1 MQNYSELCA
10 LKENEIG
17 ILMMKQSDG
26 NENGNGHIISVSL
39 TDVDNSLAD
48 VNYQDDELVLI
59 DNLRDIPDFTAC
71 KIAFNVGLV
80 CLRGKLQFEIGEN
93 SVTINSRQALFSH
106 SHVLLTNIMASPD
119 IQCRLVAL
127 SDRVLKNILQSQI
140 TIWNKAMYPNHF
152 YILNLSDEHISL
164 FDTLLPAF
172 GRADTMLKHEIFVS
186 LLRAG
191 FLLVC
196 DLFSTHEPQNSNYN
210 GASRMNTLFHQ
221 FLHNISQRQKKKARV
236 SEYADE
242 LCLTP
247 KYLTTICRKMSG
259 KSAMAWIS
267 EYVTEDI
274 IYYLKHTDLSAKEI
288 AHRLG
293 FENVSF
299 FGKFAKAH
307 LGVSPQEY
315 RKRLVQSN
323 A

>member
-1 MQNYSELCA
+1 
-10 LKENEIG
+10 
-17 ILMMKQSDG
+17 MKQGDIIG
-26 NENGNGHIISVSL
+26 NAKGHIVNVSL
-39 TDVDNSLAD
+39 TDVDNSLAHI
-48 VNYQDDELVLI
+48 NYQDDELVLI

-71 KIAFNVGLV
+71 KISFNVGLV
-80 CLRGKLQFEIGEN
+80 CLKGKLQFEIGEN
-93 SVTINSRQALFSH
+93 SVTINCGQALFSH

-152 YILNLSDEHISL
+152 YILNLSNEHLSL

-172 GRADTMLKHEIFVS
+172 GRADTMLKQEIFVS
-186 LLRAG
+186 LIRAG

-196 DLFSTHEPQNSNYN
+196 DMFSTHEPKDSNYDRV
-210 GASRMNTLFHQ
+210 SRMNTLFHL
-221 FLHNISQRQKKKARV
+221 FLHNISKRKKKKARV
-236 SEYADE
+236 SEYAEE
-242 LCLTP
+242 LCITP

-274 IYYLKHTDLSAKEI
+274 IYYLKNTDLSAKEI

-293 FENVSF
+293 FENASF
-299 FGKFAKAH
+299 FGKFVKSH

-315 RKRLVQSN
+315 RRSISQKSTE
-323 A
+323 